1 MNSRMRKLLRE
12 VRARLDKGWCQRSLA
27 RDSAGH
33 AVDLSSKRAVSFCM
47 IGAIWSTTAS
57 LSERDALCERLRSS
71 LPKKTRAT
79 SVSQFND
86 MSTTTKRKVLNVVDR
101 ALESK

>member
-12 VRARLDKGWCQRSLA
+12 VRARLDKGWCQRTLA
-27 RDSAGH
+27 RDSGGNAFN
-33 AVDLSSKRAVSFCM
+33 LNSKHAVSFCM
-47 IGAIWSTTAS
+47 IGAICLTTAS
-57 LSERDALCERLRSS
+57 ISERDALCERLRSS
-71 LPKKTRAT
+71 FPKKTRAT